1 MSKLD
6 WGFQSHVKPTLL
18 ISSLFL
24 ILFFYYILNEKFR
37 LWYISIA
44 FSLLYIHSLKKNIT
58 IKPNINLLIFC
69 TISIL
74 TYTLSYYIFDRLE
87 DLPTNKSLRTYK
99 RIVNQYLWFI
109 TFLTLPTLFYFYRFT
124 LKTFYTL
131 VFIAVVFTFLY
142 VSYFNYTF
150 NFNRGLLSNFFNPII
165 TYDIGLTSLSIL
177 SLLYSFYL
185 KGKKSYIFLLFS
197 LLAMFSL
204 ILHGSRGTWL
214 ALPFIYSLILLS
226 YYKQQARK
234 CLTLLLAIF
243 IFISINI
250 ILPNSP
256 LKSRINHF
264 NNDTSN
270 IQKNSYQNS
279 TGIRLL
285 LWKNGVELFK
295 TKPILGVGLYQI
307 EENNCKLQMQAKIP
321 QCFHHLHSIYFHELA
336 ANGLLGLLGL
346 LTTLLLPFIYFI
358 RNFSNTNFRLK
369 LLSLSGT
376 SFVFYFAVCGL
387 TEYYLFFLNTTYLYF
402 LITATLISFIQLE
415 KMKIKR
421 ILTKS

>member
-142 VSYFNYTF
+142 VSYFNYTL
-150 NFNRGLLSNFFNPII
+150 NFNRDLLSNF
-165 TYDIGLTSLSIL
+165 S
-177 SLLYSFYL
+177 
-185 KGKKSYIFLLFS
+185 
-197 LLAMFSL
+197 
-204 ILHGSRGTWL
+204 
-214 ALPFIYSLILLS
+214 
-226 YYKQQARK
+226 
-234 CLTLLLAIF
+234 
-243 IFISINI
+243 
-250 ILPNSP
+250 
-256 LKSRINHF
+256 
-264 NNDTSN
+264 
-270 IQKNSYQNS
+270 
-279 TGIRLL
+279 
-285 LWKNGVELFK
+285 
-295 TKPILGVGLYQI
+295 
-307 EENNCKLQMQAKIP
+307 
-321 QCFHHLHSIYFHELA
+321 
-336 ANGLLGLLGL
+336 
-346 LTTLLLPFIYFI
+346 
-358 RNFSNTNFRLK
+358 
-369 LLSLSGT
+369 
-376 SFVFYFAVCGL
+376 
-387 TEYYLFFLNTTYLYF
+387 
-402 LITATLISFIQLE
+402 IQLSH
-415 KMKIKR
+415 M
-421 ILTKS
+421 T